1 MNAQHI
7 QIDSLNA
14 RFGNRVLRADEV
26 TKCRLMGVL
35 PCDCGCGLPTMLM
48 YFIRIEGYEPSNEM
62 KRLFTTPVE
71 LGYNNRLHVEVLD
84 SRQSV
89 VYYDP

>member
-48 YFIRIEGYEPSNEM
+48 YFIRIEGNEIRSY
-62 KRLFTTPVE
+62 KKHEAHYGF
-71 LGYNNRLHVEVLD
+71 Y
-84 SRQSV
+84 S
-89 VYYDP
+89 